1 MGLFSIFK
9 KKSEEPGAVTVPS
22 DGVKALADGIL
33 FEGEKVFLKWGED
46 IEVGKL
52 YAKKEYRADRTIYQ
66 WGERTILNGL
76 RLPFKTVCWNHKQHG
91 DTKSLESLE
100 FLCEEEDAGDQ
111 FQAIRSHIETILGES
126 RQYEDMEPGEVALE
140 WRIKAIKVGLNLYN
154 KERPKVK
161 FEIGW
166 WV

>member
-9 KKSEEPGAVTVPS
+9 RKKEEQQEITIPA
-22 DGVKALADGIL
+22 DGIKALAEGIL
-33 FEGEKVFLKWGED
+33 FEEEGTFLKWGAD
-46 IEVGKL
+46 IEADKL

-66 WGERTILNGL
+66 WGEKAVLNGL
-76 RLPFKTVCWNHKQHG
+76 KLPFKTVCWNHKQHG
-91 DTKSLESLE
+91 DTKSMESME
-100 FLCEEEDAGDQ
+100 FLSEEKDAESK
-111 FQAIRSHIETILGES
+111 FQAIRDHMETVLGES

-140 WRIKAIKVGLNLYN
+140 WRVKAIKVALNLYN

>member
-9 KKSEEPGAVTVPS
+9 KKKEEPEAATIPSNGVT
-22 DGVKALADGIL
+22 ALAEGIL
-33 FEGEKVFLKWGED
+33 FEDDGVFLKWGAD
-46 IEVGKL
+46 IEADKL

-66 WGERTILNGL
+66 WGEKTILNGL
-76 RLPFKTVCWNHKQHG
+76 KLSFKTVCWNHKQHG
-91 DTKSLESLE
+91 DTKALESVE
-100 FLCEEEDAGDQ
+100 FLSEESDALDQ
-111 FQAIRSHIETILGES
+111 FQAIRDHLETVLGNS
-126 RQYEDMEPGEVALE
+126 RQNEDMEPGEIALE
-140 WRIKAIKVGLNLYN
+140 WRIKALKVGLNLYN